1 MRAFAT
7 VALPHAALTGV
18 DDTPSPHALSS
29 AAAAIEQTSAKSRN
43 ADVGMEVS
51 VEMNDGRDRASA
63 TAALWR
69 KRCRDN
75 SFDLLHASVVLE
87 SRWTTCNC

>member
-18 DDTPSPHALSS
+18 DDTSSPHALSS

-51 VEMNDGRDRASA
+51 V
-63 TAALWR
+63 
-69 KRCRDN
+69 K
-75 SFDLLHASVVLE
+75 
-87 SRWTTCNC
+87 

>member
-18 DDTPSPHALSS
+18 DDTPSLHALSN
-29 AAAAIEQTSAKSRN
+29 AAAAIEQMSAKSRN

-51 VEMNDGRDRASA
+51 VEMNDRRTRSRVGNRRALA
-63 TAALWR
+63 QAVPR
-69 KRCRDN
+69 Q
-75 SFDLLHASVVLE
+75 
-87 SRWTTCNC
+87 